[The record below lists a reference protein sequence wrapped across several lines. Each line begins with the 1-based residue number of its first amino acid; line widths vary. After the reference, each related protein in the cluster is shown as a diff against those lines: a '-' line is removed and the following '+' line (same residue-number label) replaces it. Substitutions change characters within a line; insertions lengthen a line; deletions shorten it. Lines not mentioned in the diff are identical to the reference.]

1 MSARR
6 LPLAA
11 AVAAAGLL
19 AGCAGTGFDAETG
32 LYARPVGGAPATV
45 NTTPYSPAL
54 QCLAAAA
61 AARGI
66 APPRV
71 AVGEIADLTG
81 RADLQTGRVVSQG
94 AALFAVTALT
104 RAGLPTVER
113 LDRTVSEIERAYATN
128 HLLSD
133 TPEQAGQ
140 SGDNFRPIY
149 AGEIAGS
156 RYYVVGGVTE
166 LNYNLRSRGADLA
179 VGAVETPGAKAA
191 LTGSDYVM
199 NVAIDLRLID
209 TISQE
214 VVATAAYQ
222 KQIVGR
228 EIRAG
233 VFDFLGGTLFDLTAG
248 GSALEPVQ
256 FAVRTAVE
264 RGLYDFAADLQDVPR
279 EACLAG
285 EATAE
290 PSLLVRRRA
299 QLQLAS
305 AVAAATPRS
314 AEPPSPLAQPVA
326 GPRPAR
332 SGAALSDPVPS
343 AAARPQPRVV
353 LEPGTWRL
361 RRADSR

>member
-1 MSARR
+1 MSRTM
-6 LPLAA
+6 LISTTVA
-11 AVAAAGLL
+11 AVAFAL
-19 AGCAGTGFDAETG
+19 AGPGAAEG
-32 LYARPVGGAPATV
+32 RHGAPATA
-45 NTTPYSPAL
+45 NPTPYSPAL
-54 QCLAAAA
+54 ACLGVRGGWRDGAA
-61 AARGI
+61 
-66 APPRV
+66 PRI
-71 AVGEIADLTG
+71 AVGRIGDLTG
-81 RADLQTGRVVSQG
+81 RIDFYNGAPAPQG

-113 LDRTVSEIERAYATN
+113 LDRTVSEIERAYATD

-140 SGDNFRPIY
+140 SGDNFRPVF

-179 VGAVETPGAKAA
+179 VGAVETSGAKAA
-191 LTGSDYVM
+191 FTGSDYVM

-209 TISQE
+209 TVSQE

-233 VFDFLGGTLFDLTAG
+233 VFDFLGGTLFDLSAG

-285 EATAE
+285 EAAAE

-299 QLQLAS
+299 QLQLAT
-305 AVAAATPRS
+305 AAA
-314 AEPPSPLAQPVA
+314 PPALIQPMAAPVA
-326 GPRPAR
+326 LA
-332 SGAALSDPVPS
+332 DPVPP